1 MSVCY
6 GAGSYPQG
14 YPANNGKLRFAAAV
28 ARPLW

>member
-14 YPANNGKLRFAAAV
+14 YLANNGKLCSAAAV
-28 ARPLW
+28 ARCLW